1 MDKAVKT
8 FFADT
13 DKVNIDTSLALRFLR
28 VRKQPDEEMISIVN
42 SCLKEFESEVCYKAC
57 YRYFDI
63 SIDGDIVSFD
73 DCMKLKSEKLARN
86 LRDCKGAFV
95 FVATTSLSVDR
106 LIHKYKST
114 QVSRALV
121 IDAIGSASI
130 EAFCDYLC
138 KELQSEHN
146 ISFRPRFS
154 PGYGDL
160 DISTQ
165 KDVLNICDC
174 TRQIG
179 VTLNSNYMMIPTKTV
194 SAIAG
199 VRPAYEKCD
208 KSSNCENC
216 DAIQCP
222 YRE

>member
-28 VRKQPDEEMISIVN
+28 VRREPDDEMKEMVSSCVSEIENEIS
-42 SCLKEFESEVCYKAC
+42 YKAS

-63 SIDGDIVSFD
+63 KTDGDVVRFD
-73 DCMKLKSEKLARN
+73 DCLELKSEKLSRN
-86 LRDCKGAFV
+86 LKGCKGAFV
-95 FVATTSLSVDR
+95 FVATTGLSLDR

-114 QVSRALV
+114 QVAKALV
-121 IDAIGSASI
+121 IDAIGSAAV
-130 EAFCDYLC
+130 EAFCDYFC
-138 KELQSEHN
+138 KEIQSEYGMN
-146 ISFRPRFS
+146 FRPRFS

-160 DISTQ
+160 DISCQ
-165 KDVLNICDC
+165 ENVLSICDC
-174 TRQIG
+174 ARKIG
-179 VTLNSNYMMIPTKTV
+179 VTLNKGYMMIPTKSV
-194 SAIAG
+194 SAIVG
-199 VRPAYEKCD
+199 IRPENEKCM

-216 DAIQCP
+216 DALECP

>member
-13 DKVNIDTSLALRFLR
+13 ENVNIDIGLALRFLR
-28 VRKQPDEEMISIVN
+28 VRKQPDDEMSCMVN
-42 SCLKEFESEVCYKAC
+42 SCVKELENEVCYKAC

-63 SIDGDIVSFD
+63 KIEDDIVYFD
-73 DCMKLKSEKLARN
+73 DCMQLKSEKLSRN
-86 LRDCKGAFV
+86 LRGCKGAFV

-114 QVSRALV
+114 QVSKALV
-121 IDAIGSASI
+121 IDAIGSAAV
-130 EAFCDYLC
+130 EAFCDYLS
-138 KELQSEHN
+138 KEIQKEYN
-146 ISFRPRFS
+146 VSFRPRFS

-160 DISTQ
+160 DISSQ
-165 KDVLNICDC
+165 KDVLSVCDC
-174 TRQIG
+174 ARQIG
-179 VTLNSNYMMIPTKTV
+179 VTLNNNYMMIPTKTV

-199 VRPAYEKCD
+199 VRPAYEKCE
-208 KSSNCENC
+208 KSSSCENC
-216 DAIQCP
+216 DAVMCP

>member
-28 VRKQPDEEMISIVN
+28 IRRQPDEEVTQMVS
-42 SCLKEFESEVCYKAC
+42 SCVRELESEISYKAS

-63 SIDGDIVSFD
+63 KIDGDVVRFD
-73 DCMKLKSEKLARN
+73 DCLELKSEKLVRN
-86 LRDCKGAFV
+86 LRGCKGAFI
-95 FVATTSLSVDR
+95 FVATTGLSLDR

-114 QVSRALV
+114 QVSKALL

-130 EAFCDYLC
+130 EAFCDYLS
-138 KELQSEHN
+138 KELQSEYN
-146 ISFRPRFS
+146 LSFRPRFS

-160 DISTQ
+160 DISCQ
-165 KDVLNICDC
+165 ESVINICDC
-174 TRQIG
+174 TRKIG
-179 VTLNSNYMMIPTKTV
+179 VTLNKGYMMIPTKSV

-199 VRPAYEKCD
+199 VRPKNEKCE
-208 KSSNCENC
+208 KSSSCENC
-216 DAIQCP
+216 DALECP